1 MEWNFVE
8 IYSCGSEISM
18 RLKINGYI
26 LLFTRADH
34 EGRQIHVFKDNR
46 ELGVFDRIDG
56 PIRGLDAHFGKNL
69 REALEQ
75 FIDLL
80 NERGLWIK
88 SSSGASLL

>member
-34 EGRQIHVFKDNR
+34 EGRHIHVFKDNR

-56 PIRGLDAHFGKNL
+56 PIRGLDTHFGKNL

-80 NERGLWIK
+80 NERGL
-88 SSSGASLL
+88 

>member
-34 EGRQIHVFKDNR
+34 EGRHIHVFKENR

-56 PIRGLDAHFGKNL
+56 PIRGLDAHFGNTCAKHWSNL
-69 REALEQ
+69 
-75 FIDLL
+75 
-80 NERGLWIK
+80 
-88 SSSGASLL
+88 